1 MMRKHFTQF
10 TPVMISVVFAFLFF
24 SFVGNVNAQTGA
36 EAPVIPSAQDISAS
50 LNLDQFSAPAV
61 DIVVSASGV
70 VGTAAVLSAKTNN
83 ISDNASD
90 FQWYLDDKLMSL
102 QSGRTRTTFSFQTVK
117 QLHVVRLIITENG
130 QKVAE
135 NSASISSFSVSVVW
149 STDTFV
155 PADYE
160 GKALPIVGSLVTLTA
175 IPDIRGENPED
186 LLYTWYVDSESRVRG
201 VANEQSFSFYVT
213 KNVLYVPVVVEV
225 SNAGQSILVRQAIT
239 IPVMRPAVLLYHA
252 AEKSTALSPGA
263 FSMNPGEK
271 TNVYA
276 RPFYFHIRQASD
288 LSYQWRFANANA
300 AGTPPDPDLLL
311 LSVPENSG
319 SGETPLTV
327 SAESFIVPG
336 ERAKTELPI
345 TIL

>member
-1 MMRKHFTQF
+1 MTHIPKTAKAVWVIAFFLFAGFTAHAQTDAQ
-10 TPVMISVVFAFLFF
+10 TPVVPSVQDV
-24 SFVGNVNAQTGA
+24 
-36 EAPVIPSAQDISAS
+36 SAG

-61 DIVVSASGV
+61 DIIVSASGV
-70 VGTAAVLSAKTNN
+70 VGASAVLNAKTSN

-90 FQWYLDDKLMSL
+90 FQWYLDDKLMPL
-102 QSGRTRTTFSFQTVK
+102 QSGRTRTTFSFQTTK
-117 QLHVVRLIITENG
+117 QLHIVHLIVTENG
-130 QKVAE
+130 QKVTE
-135 NSASISSFSVSVVW
+135 NSVSISSFSVSVVW
-149 STDTFV
+149 SADTFV

-160 GKALPIVGSLVTLTA
+160 GKALPIVGGLVTLTA

-201 VANEQSFSFYVT
+201 VANEQSFSFHIT
-213 KNVLYVPVVVEV
+213 KNVLFVPVVVEV
-225 SNAGQSILVRQAIT
+225 SNPGQSILVRQAIT
-239 IPVMRPAVLLYHA
+239 VPVMHPSVLLYHA
-252 AEKSTALSPGA
+252 GEKSTALSPGA
-263 FSMNPGEK
+263 FSVNRGEK

-276 RPFYFHIRQASD
+276 RPFYFHISQASD
-288 LSYQWRFANANA
+288 LSYQWRFANTNA
-300 AGTPPDPDLLL
+300 AGTPPDPDFLL

-336 ERAKTELPI
+336 EQAKTELPV